1 MNRQNLSN
9 QAEPPLA
16 AGQEAKLCFLWH
28 VLMENRHGLVVNTRL
43 TPATGTAERE
53 AAVALLSARPTT
65 RRITLGGDKNYDTHQ
80 FVEDLRALQVTPH
93 VAQHMT
99 NRASAID
106 GRTTRHPGY
115 TVSQQKRK
123 RVEEIFGWLK
133 TVGLLRK
140 VTLRGVRRIGW
151 LFTFAA
157 AVYNLVRMRNLVE
170 AAA

>member
-1 MNRQNLSN
+1 MLLGACIDGESTWIGG
-9 QAEPPLA
+9 EYTPYP
-16 AGQEAKLCFLWH
+16 GD
-28 VLMENRHGLVVNTRL
+28 RHGGTGGG
-43 TPATGTAERE
+43 AGTAPR
-53 AAVALLSARPTT
+53 ASWPTACDA
-65 RRITLGGDKNYDTHQ
+65 GGRQNYDTHA
-80 FVEDLRALQVTPH
+80 FVQDLRAVQVTPP
-93 VAQHMT
+93 VAQHTT

-115 TVSQQKRK
+115 AVSQQKRK

-140 VTLRGVRRIGW
+140 VKLRGVRRVGW

-157 AVYNLVRMRNLVE
+157 AVFNLVRMRNLVE